1 MLPLIR
7 MNWTINRR
15 ILFQV
20 SPLFGFYYWML
31 FEAGKQANGVFFVM
45 MAITTGT
52 LLAAIVTLQGIL
64 YSIEPFLL
72 ALPVDRSQVVRA
84 KYLSSSLS
92 ILLGVSLPLI
102 MAVVAHAL
110 FPQSFPLNLRGEI
123 VGACAVACVLLLAGL
138 FLFLPF
144 IYRFGSTRGFTGF
157 TLSLAFLMI
166 LAMGIQGPN
175 KAIDTLLTFSERF
188 ISSPGFAGTIVAA
201 TLGLGVL
208 SLAYATHAYRRRTF

>member
-1 MLPLIR
+1 MLPLIL

-15 ILFQV
+15 ILFQA
-20 SPLFGFYYWML
+20 SPLFAFYFWMM

-64 YSIEPFLL
+64 FPIEPFLL
-72 ALPVDRSQVVRA
+72 ALPVNRSQVVRA
-84 KYLSSSLS
+84 KYLASSLS
-92 ILLGVSLPLI
+92 ILLGVGLPLI
-102 MAVVAHAL
+102 MAVVGHAL
-110 FPQSFPLNLRGEI
+110 FPRSFPWMLRAEI

-157 TLSLAFLMI
+157 TLSLAFLVI

-175 KAIDTLLTFSERF
+175 KALDALLSHSERF
-188 ISSPGFAGTIVAA
+188 ISSPGFAGT
-201 TLGLGVL
+201 TLLALLGMGFL
-208 SLAYATHAYRRRTF
+208 SLAYASRAYCRRSF